1 MQTFCEKKQQGC
13 ISSIE
18 EVRSV
23 GYLRSGE
30 KKHAPPLYH
39 SRGAEDDYSH
49 SLPSSL
55 F

>member
-1 MQTFCEKKQQGC
+1 MTAP

-49 SLPSSL
+49 STVAGGLEVMS
-55 F
+55 